1 VSVKV
6 QSTSKPAL
14 RPMERSGIGLSAG
27 LLVLC
32 TFTDT
37 MLHAL
42 PFIAAIVIVIS
53 EKLIVA
59 PHNNNKAIQE
69 NGSPVVHRNARS
81 VKTGIGLLSEKGQ
94 KEGAHSLH
102 IPSLPIGAKSDPN
115 SSEVATAVPPSRLRT
130 DDDILTVGGVVKP
143 EVVSAVKI
151 DQSKQL
157 KSIKSEDWDGKPNL
171 LVNALRAGN
180 GFEINHEQLMDFISG
195 KELLGW
201 PESLRNW
208 IGDELM
214 TALRQDMP
222 ETAFGDLKSIVDNP
236 EAPEAMRDY
245 SIQHIT
251 HLVTSG
257 TIGQDGADYIWQALK
272 KNDVQTSSTA
282 LMSLHRLSE
291 QVPNLVSADKVRAA
305 AERLKNTSD
314 ERTRITAES
323 ILNN

>member
-1 VSVKV
+1 
-6 QSTSKPAL
+6 
-14 RPMERSGIGLSAG
+14 
-27 LLVLC
+27 
-32 TFTDT
+32 
-37 MLHAL
+37 
-42 PFIAAIVIVIS
+42 
-53 EKLIVA
+53 
-59 PHNNNKAIQE
+59 
-69 NGSPVVHRNARS
+69 
-81 VKTGIGLLSEKGQ
+81 
-94 KEGAHSLH
+94 
-102 IPSLPIGAKSDPN
+102 
-115 SSEVATAVPPSRLRT
+115 
-130 DDDILTVGGVVKP
+130 
-143 EVVSAVKI
+143 
-151 DQSKQL
+151 
-157 KSIKSEDWDGKPNL
+157 
-171 LVNALRAGN
+171 
-180 GFEINHEQLMDFISG
+180 
-195 KELLGW
+195 
-201 PESLRNW
+201 
-208 IGDELM
+208 M